1 MYSVESSSRDY
12 ASHPSILVFLMSV
25 TKLAMTRLFFV
36 VFGNAEEELFR
47 HNQQQCIKQSTS
59 ILINLLISSSTFYS
73 SSLTVQ
79 LV

>member
-1 MYSVESSSRDY
+1 MHLI
-12 ASHPSILVFLMSV
+12 HPFIVFLMSV

-36 VFGNAEEELFR
+36 VSGNAEEELFR
-47 HNQQQCIKQSTS
+47 HNQQQCMKQSTF